1 MGCCRKY
8 THWEEKIREIELFLL
23 LCFTKISWIWF
34 ITKISRNQGRY
45 IILTNLTNKFYDTA
59 MLLRRIPVCAY
70 FIIFSSVN
78 NRNGLVMYHF
88 WPTSTF
94 IMNSLILKNFSSFF
108 LQKQKLLALSENLTD
123 QVYNYYDYIF
133 GNIVCC
139 VRGKK

>member
-8 THWEEKIREIELFLL
+8 THWEEKIREIEIFLL
-23 LCFTKISWIWF
+23 LYFTKISWIWF

-78 NRNGLVMYHF
+78 NRNGRDMYHF
-88 WPTSTF
+88 WPSTF
-94 IMNSLILKNFSSFF
+94 IMNSLILKFFFFFSSKTKAARAFRKPNWSGI
-108 LQKQKLLALSENLTD
+108 QLLWL
-123 QVYNYYDYIF
+123 YIWKHSML
-133 GNIVCC
+133 
-139 VRGKK
+139 R

>member
-1 MGCCRKY
+1 
-8 THWEEKIREIELFLL
+8 
-23 LCFTKISWIWF
+23 
-34 ITKISRNQGRY
+34 
-45 IILTNLTNKFYDTA
+45 

-88 WPTSTF
+88 LPSTF
-94 IMNSLILKNFSSFF
+94 KMNSLILKIFFFF

-139 VRGKK
+139 DRGKINNNLSILDVSLVLQDI